1 MQKLRCLP
9 ILIKNLPTS
18 DNILSFSLDAEV
30 TNLVQMK
37 LEKFVYLAFLT
48 CEAFFD
54 KGRSH
59 YAAEVHP
66 VRNPVVSRADAERLI
81 SNGVQGC
88 NGSFVLHNYDSS
100 IHYHQ
105 SNLTAY
111 FALLRERR

>member
-66 VRNPVVSRADAERLI
+66 VVSRADAERLI

-88 NGSFVLHNYDSS
+88 NGSFVLHNYDLY
-100 IHYHQ
+100 IPYHQ
-105 SNLTAY
+105 FNLTAY
-111 FALLRERR
+111 FALLQERR